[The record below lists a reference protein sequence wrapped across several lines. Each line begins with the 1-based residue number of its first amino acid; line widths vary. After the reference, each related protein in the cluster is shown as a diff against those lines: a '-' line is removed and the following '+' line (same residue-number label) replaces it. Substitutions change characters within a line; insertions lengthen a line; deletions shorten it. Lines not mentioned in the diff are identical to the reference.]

1 MVRNNPCQIQAAL
14 LHLSQYQQSYES
26 WALGAALQLYDRARA
41 RGWLGQIWSALNG
54 RPRHLFDLKEI
65 EATCTVRARCHAG
78 TRSVPI
84 RHIRGSEGRCRDFD
98 PCFRPLGIHNRGRWL
113 SVAAARLRG
122 VPMPPVELI
131 QVGEC
136 YFARDGHH
144 RISVARVLGQDEI
157 DAVVTFWD
165 VAGPLPWA
173 EAVAGQPA
181 AELRPV
187 VG

>member
-1 MVRNNPCQIQAAL
+1 
-14 LHLSQYQQSYES
+14 
-26 WALGAALQLYDRARA
+26 
-41 RGWLGQIWSALNG
+41 
-54 RPRHLFDLKEI
+54 
-65 EATCTVRARCHAG
+65 
-78 TRSVPI
+78 VPI

-144 RISVARVLGQDEI
+144 RISVARSLGNEYIEAQVTI
-157 DAVVTFWD
+157 WLMNPAPIVVEPAR
-165 VAGPLPWA
+165 VQR
-173 EAVAGQPA
+173 AVAYA
-181 AELRPV
+181 S
-187 VG
+187 